1 MILEF
6 DWNRGLFVAR
16 CRGSKIAVNRPKL
29 AFAVSPKN
37 LSSETKIYIFITRIP
52 RVIYI
57 SFWGF
62 FKNSIFPTS
71 GRYLQTSA
79 LKIIWVVG
87 VFYKS
92 SYRGYHPSVFPFAFY
107 KQTFDKFYL
116 SFCITFWLFWSLR
129 QGKLILLTFSKAKCT
144 FLEQTTSSLV
154 TC

>member
-37 LSSETKIYIFITRIP
+37 LSNETKIYIFITRIP
-52 RVIYI
+52 RVVYI
-57 SFWGF
+57 IFVGV
-62 FKNSIFPTS
+62 FKNLIFSTS

-79 LKIIWVVG
+79 LKIIFQVVG

-92 SYRGYHPSVFPFAFY
+92 SYRGYHPSVFPFAF
-107 KQTFDKFYL
+107 KQSFDKFYL

-129 QGKLILLTFSKAKCT
+129 QRKLILLTFSKAKCT

-154 TC
+154 SC